1 MGFTSKWADSLL
13 RLINPLSLEYIIRP
27 IVQFST
33 SLALIRQMADD
44 EELQDRIKSLE
55 SQLQDVQKRTRDL
68 MSPPS
73 FEPASEARDSPD
85 FRETS
90 SFPPV
95 KDSDF
100 PVVKERSNRATG
112 RYDQDVG
119 DLAQSKE
126 MGSSEG
132 EEETRRPEAPQ
143 QPQYPQQGM
152 YYPMYPPPYY
162 PMSYVPPPAYQSFE
176 GRPYWPP
183 QPPTDP
189 ARADEDHKAEISR
202 LKEQYEEIIRDK
214 EEQIER
220 LQQDAE
226 EQGDEGDRVRALV
239 QRVRA
244 LEAELAHSK
253 GEMSTAKEYI
263 EKFKLEMDER
273 ERGLKYQLQE
283 TEGNNQ
289 ILREKV
295 GKLEANLT
303 AERGKSAAALDKA
316 AQSEE
321 VLENLQGKLTATL
334 RDLDEIKRN
343 RLQYI
348 QKYQSDA
355 DALKKEVKSLNN
367 ALEQSYLQLDQ
378 AKYELQQSERRAK
391 AGSQEQANFEINRL
405 TQQVHLLQRQLEA
418 VDTGR
423 LTSSAKAQRPPQ
435 TEESSSG
442 RAAGRSRD
450 LEVTPQARKPPADS
464 LYEESRPGRAA
475 PPQPDIEQQY
485 EWAPK
490 VRPPSSDLSFETQY
504 SRPVKPAPESET
516 RYEWA
521 EKPVS
526 RARPARD
533 EPEDPIQSLESQLL
547 SLQMEKQQLES
558 EYLKLP
564 DRARTLVGR
573 KRKEEIEGRLKAIDA
588 SLGGVKGQLRSLKVL
603 HK

>member
-1 MGFTSKWADSLL
+1 MYILPSPW
-13 RLINPLSLEYIIRP
+13 LSSRE
-27 IVQFST
+27 
-33 SLALIRQMADD
+33 MADD

-73 FEPASEARDSPD
+73 FEPASSARDSPD

-90 SFPPV
+90 SFPPA
-95 KDSDF
+95 KDSEF

-132 EEETRRPEAPQ
+132 EERQRPEAPQ

-183 QPPTDP
+183 QPAADP
-189 ARADEDHKAEISR
+189 PRADEDHRAEIAL
-202 LKEQYEEIIRDK
+202 LKEQYEESLREK
-214 EEQIER
+214 EDQIER
-220 LQQDAE
+220 LQQEAE
-226 EQGDEGDRVRALV
+226 EQGREDEGERIRALV
-239 QRVRA
+239 HRVRA
-244 LEAELAHSK
+244 LETELAHSK
-253 GEMSTAKEYI
+253 GEMSTAKDYI
-263 EKFKLEMDER
+263 EKFKAEMDER
-273 ERGLKYQLQE
+273 EQGLRYKLQE

-295 GKLEANLT
+295 GKLEANLVV
-303 AERGKSAAALDKA
+303 ERSKSAAAMDKA

-321 VLENLQGKLTATL
+321 VLESLQGKLTATL

-367 ALEQSYLQLDQ
+367 ALEQAYLQLDQ
-378 AKYELQQSERRAK
+378 AKYEVQQSERRAK

-405 TQQVHLLQRQLEA
+405 TQQVHLLQRQLES
-418 VDTGR
+418 VDTSR
-423 LTSSAKAQRPPQ
+423 LTSSAKAQRPLQP
-435 TEESSSG
+435 EESSSSG
-442 RAAGRSRD
+442 RAAGKSRD
-450 LEVTPQARKPPADS
+450 LEVTPQARRPPADS
-464 LYEESRPGRAA
+464 LHEDSRLARTA
-475 PPQPDIEQQY
+475 PAQPDTELQY
-485 EWAPK
+485 EWAPT
-490 VRPPSSDLSFETQY
+490 VRPPSTDLSFDTQY
-504 SRPVKPAPESET
+504 SRPAKLAPETET

-526 RARPARD
+526 RPRPARD